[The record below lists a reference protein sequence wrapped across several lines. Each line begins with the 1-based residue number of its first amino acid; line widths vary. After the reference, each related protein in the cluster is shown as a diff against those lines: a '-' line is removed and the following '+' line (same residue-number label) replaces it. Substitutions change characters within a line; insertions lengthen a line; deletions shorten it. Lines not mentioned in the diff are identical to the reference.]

1 MKPDV
6 RDYINFLEDISDGIA
21 KVEQFIHGVTFEQFA
36 KDDKTFFGSTG

>member
-21 KVEQFIHGVTFEQFA
+21 KVEQFIHDVTFE
-36 KDDKTFFGSTG
+36 